1 MGDRTEVRWVHRNQK
16 PYSTPCSSLGPEAEC
31 CQLLRWIEKV
41 WRTRPGGASNSKSLL
56 VWDSFSAHLGDSAK
70 QLLKGNRS
78 TQAVIPG
85 GLTSLVQPLDVC
97 LNKPFKNRL
106 REKWTQWMINI
117 GKTFTPAGNMR
128 AASLTTVCEW
138 VKDTWQN
145 IPSERVVRSFKKCG
159 ISNAMDGTEDD
170 MLWEDGEIARVDD
183 NDEAAVEEPDI
194 YDDRLTA
201 EQHLELF
208 GESDDEEEFL
218 GF

>member
-1 MGDRTEVRWVHRNQK
+1 MNLELTKSLFATGDEIK
-16 PYSTPCSSLGPEAEC
+16 C
-31 CQLLRWIEKV
+31 
-41 WRTRPGGASNSKSLL
+41 NSKSLL

-85 GLTSLVQPLDVC
+85 GLTSLVQPLDFC
-97 LNKPFKNRL
+97 LNKPFKDCL
-106 REKWTQWMINI
+106 REKWTQWMIN
-117 GKTFTPAGNMR
+117 GEKTFTPAGNMR
-128 AASLTTVCEW
+128 AVSLTTVCEW

-145 IPSERVVRSFKKCG
+145 IPSEMVVRSFKKCG

-183 NDEAAVEEPDI
+183 NDEAVVEEPDI